1 MMFYALLLSATLFAD
16 NESVNLSEDEA
27 LLDRQIK
34 YLIASNSGLSAYF
47 DDKTI
52 AVCPKCDYI
61 QENISYLHSAKP
73 HGTYQEFETH
83 LLRDGKHKEL
93 FLNEDGEISDEWA
106 IINYKII
113 KEPYVFS
120 D

>member
-1 MMFYALLLSATLFAD
+1 MMLYALLLSAALFAD

-27 LLDRQIK
+27 LSDRQIK
-34 YLIASNSGLSAYF
+34 YLIVSSGGLSAYF

-52 AVCPKCDYI
+52 AFCPKCDYVK
-61 QENISYLHSAKP
+61 ENVTRLYSAKP
-73 HGTYQEFETH
+73 RGTYQEFETH
-83 LLRDGKHKEL
+83 LLRDGKHKDR
-93 FLNEDGEISDEWA
+93 FLNEDGEISDDWA
-106 IINYKII
+106 IINYEVV